1 MTTEETARSPNFID
15 EIIAADVAAGLRG
28 GRVQTRFPPEPN
40 GYLHIGHA
48 IGINLAFGMADKY
61 GGVCTLRFDDTN
73 PTTEDVEYVSSIQ
86 EDIRWLGFEWG
97 EHLAYASDYFE
108 QLFQWAVRLVEKGL
122 AYVDD
127 SSLEQMRARRSG
139 SDAPDAPSPWRE
151 RPVAENLDLLHRM
164 RAGEFPD
171 GSRVLRARIDLA
183 SPNPM
188 LRDPLL
194 YRIVH
199 AAHHRTGTAWP
210 IYPMYDWAHGQ
221 SDAIE
226 GVTHSTCSLEF
237 DVHRPLYDWFLQAL
251 EVEAPPRQYE
261 YGRLNLSYTVLSKRW
276 LLHLVQKGHVSGWDD
291 PRMPTLCGL
300 RRRGYSP
307 AALRAFCDRVGISKR
322 DGVVDVTLLEHAVRE
337 DLNVTSPRVMAVLD
351 PLKVVITNYPEEQEE
366 IFDAPYFPDSPEMG
380 SRPVPFCRELYV
392 EREDFLEE
400 APRKWFRLAPGQEVR
415 LRYACLIRCQEVV
428 KDAAGH
434 VIELRCTWDPESR
447 GGQSPDGRKVKGTI
461 HWVSA
466 RHALTAE
473 VRLYDRLFK
482 APEPRDVPQ
491 GVDWLTNLNEGS
503 VQHIAGCL
511 LEPSLASAA
520 PESRW
525 QFERL
530 GYFCADRHDSRPG
543 ALVFNRTIALRDSW
557 AKAAKQG

>member
-1 MTTEETARSPNFID
+1 MTSEETERSPNFID
-15 EIIAADVAAGLRG
+15 EIIAADVAAEVRG

-48 IGINLAFGMADKY
+48 TGINLAFGMARKY

-73 PTTEDVEYVSSIQ
+73 PTTEDVEYVTSIQ
-86 EDIRWLGFEWG
+86 EDIRWLGFDWG
-97 EHLAYASDYFE
+97 EHLRFASDYFE
-108 QLFQWAVRLVEKGL
+108 QMYRWAVLLVEKGL

-127 SSLEQMRARRSG
+127 SSMEQIRARRSG
-139 SDAPDAPSPWRE
+139 SDAPDEPSPWRD
-151 RPVAENLDLLHRM
+151 RPVAESLDLLHRM
-164 RAGEFPD
+164 RAGEFSD
-171 GSRVLRARIDLA
+171 GSRVLRAKIDLA

-188 LRDPLL
+188 LRDPLM

-251 EVEAPPRQYE
+251 EVEQPPRQYE
-261 YGRLNLSYTVLSKRW
+261 YGRLNLSFTVLSKRW
-276 LLHLVQKGHVSGWDD
+276 LLHLVQQGLVSGWDD

-322 DGVVDVTLLEHAVRE
+322 DGVVDVTLLEHAVRD
-337 DLNVTSPRVMAVLD
+337 DLNATSPRVMAVLD
-351 PLKVVITNYPEEQEE
+351 PIRVVITNYPEGQEE
-366 IFDAPYFPDSPEMG
+366 VFDAPYFPDQPERG
-380 SRPVPFCRELYV
+380 ARPVPFCRELYI
-392 EREDFLEE
+392 EREDFQEE
-400 APRKWFRLAPGQEVR
+400 APKKWFRLAPGQEVR
-415 LRYACLIRCQEVV
+415 LRYACLITCREVV
-428 KDAAGH
+428 KDANGR
-434 VIELRCTWDPESR
+434 VVELRCTWDPQSR
-447 GGQSPDGRKVKGTI
+447 GGQSPDGRKVKGTL

-466 RHALTAE
+466 RHAVSAE

-482 APEPRDVPQ
+482 VPEPRDVPA
-491 GVDWLTNLNEGS
+491 GVDWLTNLNEDS
-503 VQHIAGCL
+503 VRVLEGCKI
-511 LEPSLASAA
+511 EPSLAAAA

-530 GYFCADRHDSRPG
+530 GYFVADRFDRHG
-543 ALVFNRTIALRDSW
+543 GTAVFNRTIALKDSW
-557 AKAAKQG
+557 AKAGKVD